1 MKLLFVS
8 NLYPPHSIGGYEML
22 CEEVAIQLA
31 ARGHEIHVLSSDYT
45 TNQHAAQDS
54 RIERSLRL
62 ESNIYYYG
70 PQQVLRYRTDRAHNL
85 RVVRKTIARVK
96 PEIVFVWG
104 MWNLSKTVAAELER
118 LAGERVVYYFAN
130 AWPIEISAHR
140 AYWESSDG
148 KPLGRLFKRA
158 FRRPVRGL
166 LESEWRLPDLRF
178 AHTPCCS
185 AATRAQ
191 IQAEGVRLGDAP
203 VIYEGIDLRPFIQQ
217 ARARQPDT
225 AGERLDLVFVG
236 TLVHHKGTH
245 TAIEALAQ
253 LGQEPLPC
261 EVTLTILG
269 KGHPDYTAH
278 LHELVRRHGLESRV
292 TFRAPIPRHELPDF
306 LGGFDVLLLPSIW
319 EEPLARIM
327 QDGLAAG
334 LVLVATRTGGTKE
347 ILVDGENGLGFATD
361 DPADLAR
368 QIRRLADDPAFRGR
382 LRAEGVRTAVE
393 KFDLERMVDEIEH
406 YLVGVVADT
415 VPPWGNSGS

>member
-1 MKLLFVS
+1 M
-8 NLYPPHSIGGYEML
+8 
-22 CEEVAIQLA
+22 
-31 ARGHEIHVLSSDYT
+31 
-45 TNQHAAQDS
+45 
-54 RIERSLRL
+54 
-62 ESNIYYYG
+62 
-70 PQQVLRYRTDRAHNL
+70 
-85 RVVRKTIARVK
+85 
-96 PEIVFVWG
+96 
-104 MWNLSKTVAAELER
+104 
-118 LAGERVVYYFAN
+118 
-130 AWPIEISAHR
+130 
-140 AYWESSDG
+140 
-148 KPLGRLFKRA
+148 
-158 FRRPVRGL
+158 RGL
-166 LESEWRLPDLRF
+166 LKSEWRLPDLRF

-203 VIYEGIDLRPFIQQ
+203 VIYEGIDLQPFIQQ
-217 ARARQPDT
+217 ANARQPDT

-245 TAIEALAQ
+245 TAIEALAK

-292 TFRAPIPRHELPDF
+292 TFRVPIPRHELPDF

-347 ILVDGENGLGFATD
+347 ILVDGENGLGFAAD

-368 QIRRLADDPAFRGR
+368 QIRRLADDPALRSR
-382 LRAEGVRTAVE
+382 LRAEGVRSAVE

-415 VPPWGNSGS
+415 VPSWGNSGS